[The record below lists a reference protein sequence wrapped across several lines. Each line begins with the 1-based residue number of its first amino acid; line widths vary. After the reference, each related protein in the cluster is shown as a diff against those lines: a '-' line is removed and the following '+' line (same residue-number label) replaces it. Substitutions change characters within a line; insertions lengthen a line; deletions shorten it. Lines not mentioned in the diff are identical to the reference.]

1 MCAHP
6 VELSIEVASHN
17 DLGALVL
24 PDDVL
29 GEVDHCVSPLTHDV
43 LVARFKVHVQDVN
56 FFASQLDLGP
66 VEVGSKGLDLP
77 VALQVAEGD
86 APA

>member
-1 MCAHP
+1 MCAHS

-29 GEVDHCVSPLTHDV
+29 GEVDHCVSPLVHDA
-43 LVARFKVHVQDVN
+43 LVSRFKVRVQDVN
-56 FFASQLDLGP
+56 FLASQLDLGP
-66 VEVGSKGLDLP
+66 VEVGAKGLDLL
-77 VALQVAEGD
+77 VAPLSC
-86 APA
+86 

>member
-1 MCAHP
+1 MCAHS
-6 VELSIEVASHN
+6 VELSIEVASYN
-17 DLGALVL
+17 DLCTLVL

-29 GEVDHCVSPLTHDV
+29 GEVDHCVSPLVHDA
-43 LVARFKVHVQDVN
+43 LVARFKVHIQDVD
-56 FFASQLDLGP
+56 FFASQLELGP
-66 VEVGSKGLDLP
+66 VEVGAKGLDLP